1 MVRQGK
7 TAGKLARRSIRAKK
21 GRYLAILLIVL
32 LSVGFLSGLKVTREQ
47 MWDAAERYL
56 DSQNMYDYRVYSTLG
71 FTGENIQ
78 SLSKVFGM
86 ETAEGGKSVDA
97 LLVFDGTA
105 EDCLCISLPE
115 KVNVPSLTAGRMP
128 GKETECL
135 ADHRAFSEEDLGK
148 TIAVSSDND
157 DDTKA
162 ALSHDTYTIVGLVNS
177 PLYLSADRGS
187 AESGTGERKGFLYL
201 PKENFTSEYYT
212 EADLVLEGSLKA
224 GEAGEIFSNAYDSLV
239 DDHEAAVKTA
249 ARDLAAARYE
259 DILADIQKEA
269 DDKKQT
275 ALDELG
281 DKAQE
286 MKDSL
291 ADQVESQVAEA
302 KTQLD
307 AAVSAGMMS
316 EDQEKAQL
324 ADIRSKA
331 EDAVNAKFQNLS
343 VADFADMAGMS
354 KEDAENLKDLLGKD
368 TIGSLDDLIGQKA
381 IPMTR
386 EEAVSAAEDNGVEEP
401 ETYVLTRKEN
411 AGYVSFESDTSIIHS
426 IADIFP
432 LFFILIALLVCVTT
446 MLRMVEEERSQ
457 IGTLKALGYSGS
469 AIAGKYLRYAGS
481 AALLGW
487 VLGFF
492 PGTYFIPR
500 GFWTAYATL
509 YDFTGLRYRFDG
521 MLALVTLLMSLLS
534 IGLGTLA
541 ACVRALRETAASL
554 IRPRSAKPGK
564 RILLERIP
572 PLWRRLSFLKK
583 ATLRNMFRYKIRMVM
598 MLVGIG
604 CSSAL
609 IVTAFGVRDS
619 MIDIGSQQYEGVQ
632 TYQLEC
638 TIDEDKANL
647 EDLKRSVL
655 SEDGVTAVLPAVS
668 RTVDVSSDTA
678 SMSAVTVYAF
688 AEDADLSGFW
698 NLWEADSGKKCSLP
712 KEGTALVS
720 KRLAQKLSLREGTE
734 FTVSGE
740 DGKKL
745 RTGETFRNYIGNFLL
760 MTEKTSEACFGRE
773 KANVLLVCTKPLSGA
788 KEKAL
793 CEKLGEISG
802 ITGILRLSESRQKVD
817 RSVSCLNVIIWL
829 IVAFAGALS
838 FIVTF
843 NLTNINLAER
853 SREIATVEVLGFYP
867 KEVRF
872 YCLRENLVLS
882 VLAGVLGMPLG
893 YLFTHA
899 VMSRILLD
907 NMTYSITVRPVSY
920 VLSLTCTAL
929 FAVIVNIFMRRQI
942 RKINMAESL
951 KAVE

>member
-1 MVRQGK
+1 M
-7 TAGKLARRSIRAKK
+7 
-21 GRYLAILLIVL
+21 
-32 LSVGFLSGLKVTREQ
+32 
-47 MWDAAERYL
+47 
-56 DSQNMYDYRVYSTLG
+56 
-71 FTGENIQ
+71 
-78 SLSKVFGM
+78 
-86 ETAEGGKSVDA
+86 
-97 LLVFDGTA
+97 
-105 EDCLCISLPE
+105 
-115 KVNVPSLTAGRMP
+115 
-128 GKETECL
+128 
-135 ADHRAFSEEDLGK
+135 
-148 TIAVSSDND
+148 
-157 DDTKA
+157 
-162 ALSHDTYTIVGLVNS
+162 
-177 PLYLSADRGS
+177 
-187 AESGTGERKGFLYL
+187 
-201 PKENFTSEYYT
+201 
-212 EADLVLEGSLKA
+212 
-224 GEAGEIFSNAYDSLV
+224 

-259 DILADIQKEA
+259 DILSDIQKEA

-331 EDAVNAKFQNLS
+331 EDAVNEKFQNLS

-521 MLALVTLLMSLLS
+521 MLALVTLL
-534 IGLGTLA
+534 A

-564 RILLERIP
+564 RILLERIL

-604 CSSAL
+604 
-609 IVTAFGVRDS
+609 
-619 MIDIGSQQYEGVQ
+619 
-632 TYQLEC
+632 
-638 TIDEDKANL
+638 
-647 EDLKRSVL
+647 
-655 SEDGVTAVLPAVS
+655 
-668 RTVDVSSDTA
+668 
-678 SMSAVTVYAF
+678 
-688 AEDADLSGFW
+688 
-698 NLWEADSGKKCSLP
+698 
-712 KEGTALVS
+712 
-720 KRLAQKLSLREGTE
+720 
-734 FTVSGE
+734 
-740 DGKKL
+740 
-745 RTGETFRNYIGNFLL
+745 
-760 MTEKTSEACFGRE
+760 
-773 KANVLLVCTKPLSGA
+773 
-788 KEKAL
+788 
-793 CEKLGEISG
+793 
-802 ITGILRLSESRQKVD
+802 
-817 RSVSCLNVIIWL
+817 
-829 IVAFAGALS
+829 
-838 FIVTF
+838 
-843 NLTNINLAER
+843 
-853 SREIATVEVLGFYP
+853 
-867 KEVRF
+867 
-872 YCLRENLVLS
+872 
-882 VLAGVLGMPLG
+882 
-893 YLFTHA
+893 
-899 VMSRILLD
+899 
-907 NMTYSITVRPVSY
+907 
-920 VLSLTCTAL
+920 
-929 FAVIVNIFMRRQI
+929 
-942 RKINMAESL
+942 
-951 KAVE
+951 